1 MIKITNLNKYYNK
14 GTRNEN
20 HIINDFSYTFNDQ
33 GLYVLFGPSGSGK
46 TTLLNVIGALDNY
59 DSGEIVFEDR
69 TFTKYIPRKAD
80 DLRNEMIGFIFQNYN
95 LIDSMNV
102 TENIE
107 IVLDMIGITDKE
119 EKKKRINDC
128 LSAVGLYKHRKRSVL
143 ALSGGER
150 QRVAIARALAKNPKV
165 ILADEPT
172 GNLDSNN
179 TFEVMNIIKRIS
191 QERLVIL
198 VSHEKDLVDFY
209 ADQIIE
215 IKDGMMVS
223 DYKNSVSSELKHK
236 DTRNIYLKDYQNE
249 LKEIDNIKFNT
260 YTDGTDK
267 DLTFDVIYKNNEI
280 YIKAKSTGKIHYIDN
295 NSEIKLLDASEKEF
309 HKKQAEFK
317 SDFSF
322 ESFDNALNDTKKKKG
337 FTSIFKSIKN
347 GFKEQSFIKHSRFA
361 SRALVIAAVIF
372 AFMIT
377 NLSAIFDFKESDY
390 VFAPSN
396 VVEVQM
402 TLKDETNNKTFEE
415 IYNLS
420 LNDDRIESLQEGG
433 TYISANFSKFY
444 QSSTFGFSSVNNTF
458 LTKKTPSLNYKVS
471 VGSDLKEKYDVL
483 ISNFVADIL
492 IDSNGAKSNGII
504 EYEDLIGEEININ
517 KTYYYDYYTNDI
529 KKYRIVGIINDKSKA
544 VVLSSE
550 DFSELVDSTKFN
562 SYSGSC
568 YIQTSDKEAIKE
580 IVEGLGYS
588 NVTYSQENARSS
600 FISQR
605 ISDQST
611 RIISLSIMTIGITIY
626 LILLIRSSM
635 FQKIKEIGIM
645 RSVGARR
652 GDMVSIF
659 SGEMF
664 AITTKTSII
673 GFSIAYLIILYYNT
687 RFSLDGFGFNIVS
700 TGLITYLIGIIGIY
714 FINIISSIIPIL
726 FLMRKTPVEIIKK
739 YDI

>member
-1 MIKITNLNKYYNK
+1 MIKITGLNKYYNK

-20 HIINDFSYTFNDQ
+20 HVINDFSYTFNDQ

-46 TTLLNVIGALDNY
+46 TTLLNVIGSLDNF

-69 TFTKYIPRKAD
+69 TFNKYIPRKAD

-95 LIDSMNV
+95 LIDSMSV
-102 TENIE
+102 SENIG
-107 IVLDMIGITDKE
+107 IVLDMIGITDKDE
-119 EKKKRINDC
+119 QKKRIDDC

-215 IKDGMMVS
+215 IKDGKMVS
-223 DYKNSVSSELKHK
+223 DYKNSLSSELKHK
-236 DTRNIYLKDYQNE
+236 DTRNIYLQDYKNE
-249 LKEIDNIKFNT
+249 LKEVDNIKLNT
-260 YTDGTDK
+260 YSDGTNS

-322 ESFDNALNDTKKKKG
+322 ESFNNEKDTKKKKG

-347 GFKEQSFIKHSRFA
+347 GFKEQSFIKHSKFA

-390 VFAPSN
+390 AFAPNN

-402 TLKDETNNKTFEE
+402 TLKDSSNNKTFDE

-420 LNDDRIESLQEGG
+420 LTDNRIESIQEGG
-433 TYISANFSKFY
+433 VTISANFSKFY
-444 QSSTFGFSSVNNTF
+444 QSSVFGFSSVNNVF
-458 LTKKTPSLNYKVS
+458 LAKKTPSLNYKFT
-471 VGSDLKEKYDVL
+471 VGREINDKYEVL
-483 ISNFVADIL
+483 ISNFVADML
-492 IDSNGAKSNGII
+492 IDSPGAKSNGITS
-504 EYEDLIGEEININ
+504 YQDLIGEEITMNN
-517 KTYYYDYYTNDI
+517 YSRYEYSNTDT
-529 KKYRIVGIINDKSKA
+529 KKYKIVGIVNNKSKS
-544 VVLSSE
+544 VVLSSD
-550 DFSELVDSTKFN
+550 DFNEIVDPTKFN
-562 SYSGSC
+562 TYSDRC
-568 YIQTSDKEAIKE
+568 YISTSDREAVKEL
-580 IVEGLGYS
+580 VENMGYS
-588 NVTYSQENARSS
+588 SVFYSQENARST

-605 ISDQST
+605 ISDQAT
-611 RIISLSIMTIGITIY
+611 RIISLSIMTIGIVIY

-652 GDMVSIF
+652 FDMVSIY

-673 GFSIAYLIILYYNT
+673 GFSIAYIIILYYNT

-700 TGLITYLIGIIGIY
+700 TGLITYLVGILLIY
-714 FINIISSIIPIL
+714 LINIISSIIPIL
-726 FLMRKTPVEIIKK
+726 FLMHKTPIEIIKK